1 MRYNYETD
9 NVEIYINEEWVKWQ
23 KASMKICNIY
33 TDGVQNIAL
42 TTSYTSSMNNVQA
55 NVRFK
60 ETYIELESYQSS
72 SSRFGTDIP
81 IDLTYYE
88 KLCVEYTTAS
98 NSTKQIITGDIY
110 NLTGERYVWVRL
122 TDYNGKN
129 FGVGTNTSKSENT
142 VLTEL
147 KTNDVTRIHRIWLE

>member
-9 NVEIYINEEWVKWQ
+9 NVEIYIDGEWVKWQ

-33 TDGVQNIAL
+33 TDGIQNIPL
-42 TTSYTSSMNNVQA
+42 TTSYSSTWNDVQA

-72 SSRFGTDIP
+72 SSRFGTDTP

-88 KLCVEYTTAS
+88 KMCVEYTTAS
-98 NSTKQIITGDIY
+98 NSTKQIITGNISE
-110 NLTGERYVWVRL
+110 LTGERYIFVRL

-129 FGVGTNTSKSENT
+129 LGIGTNVEKAEANLLVELNT
-142 VLTEL
+142 
-147 KTNDVTRIHRIWLE
+147 NAVTRIHRIWLE